1 MKKWLALC
9 VSGLLLSF
17 QVAANEFET
26 TIEEFKSSPSTTEF
40 FENAYGYA
48 VFPNIGKGGIVIGG
62 AYGTGQVYLAGRP
75 TGSVNL
81 VQVSVGFQLGGQAFS
96 QIVFLQ
102 DKRAYDAFTAGS
114 FEFGAQ
120 ASAVALTLGASA
132 QAGSTGT
139 GAAVGKQQSQAHYV
153 GGFAV
158 FTMAKGGLMY
168 EASIAGQKFN
178 FQAAKAD
185 NNAAY

>member
-1 MKKWLALC
+1 MKKWLVFC
-9 VSGLLLSF
+9 VSGLLLSL
-17 QVAANEFET
+17 QVVANEYQT
-26 TIEEFKSSPSTTEF
+26 TIEQFKASPSTAEF
-40 FENAYGYA
+40 FDNAYGYA
-48 VFPNIGKGGIVIGG
+48 VFPTVGKGGVVIGG
-62 AYGTGQVYLAGRP
+62 AYGKGQVYLAGRP

-114 FEFGAQ
+114 FEFGGQ
-120 ASAVALTLGASA
+120 ASAVALTFGASA

-139 GAAVGKQQSQAHYV
+139 GAALGKQQSQANYV

-158 FTMAKGGLMY
+158 FTLAKGGLMY

-178 FQAAKAD
+178 FEAGQE
-185 NNAAY
+185 NNAD